1 MRITFCALLVAG
13 ALGITGAS
21 TASAQDR
28 TGYHAIKQGDFSTA
42 ERTLTAQRRIHP
54 DRPELMINL
63 AAVHSRAGRTDE
75 ARALYEA
82 VLARPNLLMDVTPDE
97 TAWSH
102 DLAAAGLRRLSG
114 SGAKFSSR

>member
-1 MRITFCALLVAG
+1 MRITFCALLAAA

-28 TGYHAIKQGDFSTA
+28 TGYSAIKQGDFSNA
-42 ERTLTAQRRIHP
+42 ERMLTAQRRIHP

-63 AAVHSRAGRTDE
+63 AAVYSRAGRTDD
-75 ARALYEA
+75 ARSLYEA
-82 VLARPNLLMDVTPDE
+82 VLARPNLLMDVTPDQ

-102 DLAAAGLRRLSG
+102 DLATAGLRRMSG
-114 SGAKFSSR
+114 SGTRFSSR